1 MTREDWNDIFENC
14 MSICL
19 HFSGLVI
26 SWLLFTWSTLLFLVV
41 YVNNYKDLGIA
52 LGVGLVIAPVV
63 CWVVAITV
71 TVTIEVYDIIIKKGN

>member
-1 MTREDWNDIFENC
+1 MTKEDWKDIFK
-14 MSICL
+14 SWITIFL
-19 HFSGLVI
+19 HFGVLVI

-63 CWVVAITV
+63 CWMVAV
-71 TVTIEVYDIIIKKGN
+71 TVTIKVYDIIIKKGN

>member
-26 SWLLFTWSTLLFLVV
+26 SWLLFTWATFLFLLG
-41 YVNNYKDLGIA
+41 YVNNFKDVGIA
-52 LGVGLVIAPVV
+52 LGVGLFVAVIT
-63 CWVVAITV
+63 CWVVASTIT
-71 TVTIEVYDIIIKKGN
+71 IKVYDIIIRRGK

>member
-1 MTREDWNDIFENC
+1 M
-14 MSICL
+14 
-19 HFSGLVI
+19 V
-26 SWLLFTWSTLLFLVV
+26 TLLFLVV

-71 TVTIEVYDIIIKKGN
+71 TIEVYDIIIKKGN

>member
-19 HFSGLVI
+19 HFSGLMI

-41 YVNNYKDLGIA
+41 YINNYKDLGIA

-71 TVTIEVYDIIIKKGN
+71 TIKVYDIIIKKGN

>member
-1 MTREDWNDIFENC
+1 MTREDWKDIFK
-14 MSICL
+14 SWITIFL
-19 HFSGLVI
+19 HFGGLVI

-63 CWVVAITV
+63 CWVVV
-71 TVTIEVYDIIIKKGN
+71 VTITIKVYDIIIKKGN

>member
-26 SWLLFTWSTLLFLVV
+26 SWLLFTWSTLLMT
-41 YVNNYKDLGIA
+41 GI
-52 LGVGLVIAPVV
+52 GG
-63 CWVVAITV
+63 
-71 TVTIEVYDIIIKKGN
+71 D

>member
-1 MTREDWNDIFENC
+1 MTRKDWNDIFENC
-14 MSICL
+14 MSIFL
-19 HFSGLVI
+19 HFGGLVI

-63 CWVVAITV
+63 CWVVAV
-71 TVTIEVYDIIIKKGN
+71 TVTIKVYDIIIRRGK